1 MRPYEDERLVP
12 MSSGWFKQ
20 GLARLKP
27 LQSSEATAPL
37 PAEALATEMKLA
49 KAAMSQGSFEDARLR
64 LEGLARLNPQN
75 AEILAHLG
83 ACWFLLGHAEE
94 ARPRLESAIHTDPE
108 NPLAYK
114 FLVAALVTLGDNP
127 DILRIAQKAIQLNPT
142 DVELL
147 SIAGS
152 LHVRRG
158 EFSEGAAYFNRAIEK
173 KPDAVAPFE
182 QLEILSRHSTWR
194 RSLYE
199 ANPGVEESRRRVVN
213 RLLAAHRRKG
223 LDIDNLAALLIL
235 LEGSSESFPR
245 ALKIAAASTTFENMT
260 PVLADRLASIFF
272 IAGDRAQMSRFR
284 ELAFELDPADA
295 SHKLGLSHA
304 WVGEGGQHWVPG
316 WKMMT
321 DCLHETR
328 PEVHVREVPL
338 WLGQKIGKRKVLVY
352 QNQGIGDSIMGLRFA
367 PMLAAR
373 NIRFDL
379 WVLPTLADLAA
390 TVKGY
395 ETLIRT
401 PERPDPRAH
410 DCAYAV
416 PLFGLIPALN
426 LETSEIKNPPI
437 LHPNLE
443 NAGGLRARIAALPK
457 VRIGL
462 TYGGNPMRRDDWL
475 RSIPTGLMN
484 ALASIKGVSWV
495 NLMFDDRPDKERTL
509 NTLQMTDPMPEVR
522 SFSDTA
528 AIIAELDA
536 VVAVD
541 SSVAHTA
548 ASLGKP
554 VWVLTP
560 TMLDWHW
567 QVGSDTNAW
576 WPTVRLL
583 RSEAPGV
590 WTRTMEQLAT
600 QIEQFVAEH
609 SSHPDQTI

>member
-1 MRPYEDERLVP
+1 

-27 LQSSEATAPL
+27 SQPSEATARL
-37 PAEALATEMKLA
+37 SAETLANEMKLT
-49 KAAMSQGSFEDARLR
+49 KTAMRQGSFEDARLR
-64 LEGLARLNPQN
+64 LEGLARSDPQN

-83 ACWFLLGHAEE
+83 ACWFLLGQAGE
-94 ARPRLESAIHTDPE
+94 ARPLLESAIHTDPE
-108 NPLAYK
+108 NPLAHK
-114 FLVAALVTLGDNP
+114 FLVAALVALGDDP
-127 DILRIAQKAIQLNPT
+127 DVPRIAQKAILLNPA

-158 EFSEGAAYFNRAIEK
+158 EFSEAAAYFNRAIAK

-213 RLLAAHRRKG
+213 RLLATHRRKG
-223 LDIDNLAALLIL
+223 LDVDNLAALLIL
-235 LEGSSESFPR
+235 LEGSSDSFSR
-245 ALKIAAASTTFENMT
+245 ALKIATASTTFENMT

-272 IAGDRAQMSRFR
+272 IAGDRPQMSRFR

-295 SHKLGLSHA
+295 SHKLGMSHA
-304 WVGEGGQHWVPG
+304 WVGEGDRHWVPG

-328 PEVHVREVPL
+328 PQVHVHEVPL
-338 WLGQKIGKRKVLVY
+338 WLGQKIGKRKILVY
-352 QNQGIGDSIMGLRFA
+352 QNQGIGDSIMGLRFV

-390 TVKGY
+390 TVEGY

-426 LETSEIKNPPI
+426 LEAAEIRDPPI
-437 LHPNLE
+437 LHPNRE
-443 NAGGLRARIAALPK
+443 NAADLRARIVALPK

-462 TYGGNPMRRDDWL
+462 TYGGNPVRRDDWL
-475 RSIPTGLMN
+475 RSIPAALVN
-484 ALASIKGVSWV
+484 ALARIKGVSWV
-495 NLMFDDRPDKERTL
+495 NLMIDDRPDKEGTL

-528 AIIAELDA
+528 AIISELDA

-554 VWVLTP
+554 VWVLAP

-567 QVGSDTNAW
+567 QVGSDTNPW

-590 WTRTMEQLAT
+590 WTRTIEQLAT
-600 QIEQFVAEH
+600 QIEHFVAEP
-609 SSHPDQTI
+609 SSHPAQAV